1 MKVER
6 VMWVVKTKKGRYMTY
21 DLVVKTKKGRYM
33 TYDLDDTKSLSRA
46 GLFSSRRGA
55 AKYCDVKA
63 GETLARVM
71 KTIEEI

>member
-1 MKVER
+1 
-6 VMWVVKTKKGRYMTY
+6 MW
-21 DLVVKTKKGRYM
+21 VVKTKKGRYM